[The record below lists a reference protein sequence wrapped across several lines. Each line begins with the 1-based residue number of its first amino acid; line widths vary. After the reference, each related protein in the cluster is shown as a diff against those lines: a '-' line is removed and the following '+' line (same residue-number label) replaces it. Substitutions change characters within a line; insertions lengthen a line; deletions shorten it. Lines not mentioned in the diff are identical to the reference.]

1 MNFAQ
6 IDRVNLEGY
15 ANLEHWVAELEKQIE
30 GILYQRLALIIQ
42 MWCAEFDRAD
52 DSDTRRDLL
61 GMSRVRGGGINA

>member
-6 IDRVNLEGY
+6 IDCVNLEAY
-15 ANLEHWVAELEKQIE
+15 ANLEHWVTELEKRIE
-30 GILYQRLALIIQ
+30 EILFQRLALIIQ
-42 MWCAEFDRAD
+42 MWCTEFDRAD